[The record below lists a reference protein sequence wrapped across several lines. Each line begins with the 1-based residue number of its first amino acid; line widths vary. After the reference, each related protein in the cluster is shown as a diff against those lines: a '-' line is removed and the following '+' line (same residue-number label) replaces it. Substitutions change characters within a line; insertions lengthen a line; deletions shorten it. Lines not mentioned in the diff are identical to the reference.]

1 MDGAMLDGLLLA
13 LQPVNVLAAVIGVL
27 LGVLFGAIPGLT
39 ATLGVALLVP
49 VTFVLDPAT
58 GMIMLTGVY
67 AGAIYAGAITAILLR
82 IPGTPASIPT
92 TWDGYPLTQ
101 QGQPRL
107 ALGTAALASGI
118 GGLASGV
125 ALLTLSPV
133 LAGLALRFGAVEYVA
148 LTLFGLIVVVFL
160 LEGSLLH
167 SCAGV
172 FVGVALGMVGLDPA
186 QGFARYSFGRFELTA
201 GLAVVPVLI
210 GVFCITEAVRLARTS
225 GLSYRPGGSVS
236 MTPGRRMPSLKE
248 LRRNGWNLT
257 RSSTIGIAMGVLPAV
272 GPETTPFVSYA
283 AARRFSKRKD
293 LFGKG
298 SLEGLMAAESSN
310 NANVGGSLIPTLALG
325 IPGSAVAAVFL
336 GALTLQGLRPGPLL
350 FVEQPVLVNA
360 LFAGFMLVN
369 IFMLI
374 VGILFVRQ
382 FAVVLRLP
390 HAALATAV
398 AFFSVIGAFAIGSN
412 IFNVWVMF
420 GAGLLTVLLLAAR
433 IPLAPVVLGLI
444 LGPLLETNLVRAL
457 AASQGDWTVFL
468 RRPIALSILLLG
480 FAVVVLVCLG
490 RLRKRRGRAENEV
503 PDPTA
508 RE

>member
-1 MDGAMLDGLLLA
+1 MLEGLVLA
-13 LQPVNVLAAVIGVL
+13 LQPVNIVAAVIGVL
-27 LGVLFGAIPGLT
+27 LGVIFGAIPGLT

-49 VTFVLDPAT
+49 VTFVLEPAT

-92 TWDGYPLTQ
+92 TWDGYALTQ
-101 QGQPRL
+101 QGKPRL
-107 ALGTAALASGI
+107 ALGSAALASGI
-118 GGLASGV
+118 GGLVSGV
-125 ALLTLSPV
+125 VLLTLSPV
-133 LAGLALRFGAVEYVA
+133 LAGLALNFGAVEYVS
-148 LTLFGLIVVVFL
+148 LVVFGLVVVVFL
-160 LEGSLLH
+160 LDGSLLH

-172 FVGVALGMVGLDPA
+172 FVGVALGLVGLDPA
-186 QGFARYSFGRFELTA
+186 QGLSRYSFGQFELA
-201 GLAVVPVLI
+201 GGLGIVPVLV
-210 GVFCITEAVRLARTS
+210 GVFCITEAVRLASTS
-225 GLSYRPGGSVS
+225 RSTYRPGGSVS
-236 MTPGRRMPSLKE
+236 MTPGRRVPSLKE
-248 LRRNGWNLT
+248 LRTNGWNLT
-257 RSSTIGIAMGVLPAV
+257 RSSAIGVTLGVLPAV
-272 GPETTPFVSYA
+272 GPETTPFISYA

-293 LFGKG
+293 LYGKG

-310 NANVGGSLIPTLALG
+310 NAAVGGSLVPTLALG
-325 IPGSAVAAVFL
+325 IPGSAVAAVFI

-350 FVEQPVLVNA
+350 FVEQPVLVYA
-360 LFAGFMLVN
+360 LFMGFMIVN
-369 IFMLI
+369 LFMLI
-374 VGILFVRQ
+374 GGILFVRQ

-420 GAGLLTVLLLAAR
+420 GAGVLTVLLLAAR

-468 RRPIALSILLLG
+468 RHPISLSMLLVGLAVALFVCLDRIRKRPVDTEEGADERPIVS
-480 FAVVVLVCLG
+480 
-490 RLRKRRGRAENEV
+490 
-503 PDPTA
+503 
-508 RE
+508 

>member
-1 MDGAMLDGLLLA
+1 MDSALLDGLLLA
-13 LQPVNVLAAVIGVL
+13 LQPINLLAAVVGVL
-27 LGVLFGAIPGLT
+27 LGVVFGAIPGLT

-49 VTFVLDPAT
+49 VTFVLEPAT

-101 QGQPRL
+101 QGKPRL
-107 ALGTAALASGI
+107 ALGSAALASGI
-118 GGLASGV
+118 GGLVSGI
-125 ALLTLSPV
+125 ALLTLSPL
-133 LAGLALRFGAVEYVA
+133 LAGLALSFGAVEYVA
-148 LTLFGLIVVVFL
+148 LVLFGLIVVVFL

-172 FVGVALGMVGLDPA
+172 LVGVGLGLVGLDPA
-186 QGFARYSFGRFELTA
+186 QGFARYSFGQFELTA
-201 GLAVVPVLI
+201 GLGVVPVLI
-210 GVFCITEAVRLARTS
+210 GAFCITEAVRLARTS
-225 GLSYRPGGSVS
+225 RTTYRPGGSVS
-236 MTPGRRMPSLKE
+236 MTPGRRVPSLRE
-248 LRRNGWNLT
+248 LRSNGWNLT
-257 RSSTIGIAMGVLPAV
+257 RSSAIGVGLGILPAV
-272 GPETTPFVSYA
+272 GPETTPFISYA

-293 LFGKG
+293 LYGKG

-350 FVEQPVLVNA
+350 FVEQPVLVYA
-360 LFAGFMLVN
+360 IFSGFMLVN
-369 IFMLI
+369 LFMLI
-374 VGILFVRQ
+374 GGILFVRQ

-420 GAGLLTVLLLAAR
+420 GAGVLTALLLAAR

-468 RRPIALSILLLG
+468 QRPISLTILLVALC
-480 FAVVVLVCLG
+480 VVVFVCVG
-490 RLRKRRGRAENEV
+490 RVRRRLA
-503 PDPTA
+503 DPQKVTEPA
-508 RE
+508 PH

>member
-1 MDGAMLDGLLLA
+1 VDGSLLEGTLLA
-13 LQPVNVLAAVIGVL
+13 LQPANLAAAVAGVL

-49 VTFVLDPAT
+49 VTFVMAPAT

-107 ALGTAALASGI
+107 ALGTAALASGL
-118 GGLASGV
+118 GGLFSGV
-125 ALLTLSPV
+125 VLLTLSPA
-133 LAGLALRFGAVEYVA
+133 LARLALTFGAAEYVA
-148 LTLFGLIVVVFL
+148 LVLLGLIVVVFL
-160 LEGSLLH
+160 LEGPLIRSA
-167 SCAGV
+167 AGV
-172 FVGVALGMVGLDPA
+172 FTGVGLGLVGLDPA
-186 QGFARYSFGRFELTA
+186 LGFPRYSFGQYQLA
-201 GLAVVPVLI
+201 GGLAVVPMLI
-210 GVFCITEAVRLARTS
+210 GVFCIIEAVRLARQSATEYS
-225 GLSYRPGGSVS
+225 SGGSVE
-236 MTPGRRMPSLKE
+236 MGAGRRLPSLSD
-248 LRRNGWNLT
+248 LRRNGWNFT
-257 RSSTIGIAMGVLPAV
+257 RSSAIGVGLGVLPAI

-283 AARRFSKRKD
+283 AARRASKLKD

-298 SLEGLMAAESSN
+298 SLEGLIAAESSN

-336 GALTLQGLRPGPLL
+336 GALTLHGLRPGPLL
-350 FVEQPVLVNA
+350 FVEQPVLVYA
-360 LFAGFMLVN
+360 LFMGFLLVN
-369 IFMLI
+369 VFMLI
-374 VGILFVRQ
+374 GGILLVRQ

-398 AFFSVIGAFAIGSN
+398 AFFSVVGAFAIGSN

-420 GAGLLTVLLLAAR
+420 GSALLAAVLLTAR

-457 AASQGDWTVFL
+457 AGAQGDWTVFL
-468 RRPIALSILLLG
+468 RRPVAAGILLAAL
-480 FAVVVLVCLG
+480 VVVVVVSI
-490 RLRKRRGRAENEV
+490 KRVRAERAV
-503 PDPTA
+503 TS
-508 RE
+508 

>member
-1 MDGAMLDGLLLA
+1 MDGALLEGLLLA
-13 LQPVNVLAAVIGVL
+13 LQPVNIFAAVVGVL

-49 VTFVLDPAT
+49 VTFVLEPAT

-92 TWDGYPLTQ
+92 TWDGYALTQ
-101 QGQPRL
+101 QGKPRL

-125 ALLTLSPV
+125 VLLTLSPV
-133 LAGLALRFGAVEYVA
+133 LAGLALNFGAVEYVA
-148 LTLFGLIVVVFL
+148 LVVFGLVVVVFL

-172 FVGVALGMVGLDPA
+172 FVGVALGLVGLDPA
-186 QGFARYSFGRFELTA
+186 LGFARYSFGQFELTA
-201 GLAVVPVLI
+201 GLGVVPVLI

-225 GLSYRPGGSVS
+225 RTSYRPGGSVS
-236 MTPGRRMPSLKE
+236 MTPGRRTPPFKE

-257 RSSTIGIAMGVLPAV
+257 RSSAIGIGLGVLPAV

-283 AARRFSKRKD
+283 AARRSSKRKD

-310 NANVGGSLIPTLALG
+310 NATVGGSLVPTLALG

-350 FVEQPVLVNA
+350 FTEQPVLVNA
-360 LFAGFMLVN
+360 LFMGFMVVN
-369 IFMLI
+369 LFMLI
-374 VGILFVRQ
+374 GGILFVRQ
-382 FAVVLRLP
+382 FAVVLLLP

-420 GAGLLTVLLLAAR
+420 GAGVLTAVLLAAR

-444 LGPLLETNLVRAL
+444 LGPLLETSLVQAL

-468 RRPIALSILLLG
+468 RRPISLGILLVAL
-480 FAVVVLVCLG
+480 AVVLFACISRMRRQAADTREDGQG
-490 RLRKRRGRAENEV
+490 RLT
-503 PDPTA
+503 P
-508 RE
+508 